1 MADRK
6 GKGKMSSELIEQKLI
21 LFNSSQESVQAMS
34 LWIMHNKAHHQKI
47 VDSWIKV
54 LRKSDSKHKLTLFY
68 LCNDVVQH
76 AKKKKALYYLENFKD
91 NLREAVQIVREFE
104 SIKPNIERIFKI
116 WEERRT
122 YDAKFIKELRSIME
136 GGSSSKS
143 SSASGTPAQVSPVVY
158 KPSSKE
164 LREKH
169 KKEKANKDSDKI
181 IAKPVEETPD
191 ISGEFKPPT
200 FLDQMTSLKKL
211 EGEVTLKAK
220 QLAALRIDA
229 TNIEAVK
236 QLKDRSHGNEFCRQF
251 EESCVKIEDYVAM
264 LEKEI
269 RQRQVVL
276 SMCDNAED
284 FYCTQFDEAKVV
296 ANAYKNFGARVTN
309 MKKRVDDMKKIIPST
324 PSPVPSPTAD
334 APSPGNTPPLLNM
347 DDNETIDMEICNED
361 SEQAK
366 SQDQTSKAAPG
377 APNKDMLGGTF
388 QGTNILESRI
398 ATMLPNLAKGNS
410 SMPGMAPAGIGGE
423 PPDLFTT
430 EKPATQVPDVYTPP
444 PRLDQLPPQP
454 VPPVQPVEPVGDDAG
469 SSTPV
474 QDEQEEKELTPP
486 PKSTP
491 APKPETKTKTNPID
505 FLSQLLTKTS
515 SSSSSSNFLQTLSLL
530 TNTVKTQ
537 YQKKQSEEADV
548 PNPEEDPKP
557 PSPTF
562 SGGITGPVKS
572 APAEFT
578 GVPPPVPSTQ
588 ASSWSGWKQVSA
600 SQPDPSSPPV
610 ISQPKTPDVTHQP
623 PLPQH
628 APPPPE
634 SLPSRPFNMQPPSPQ
649 DFSLPP
655 PTMRQSV
662 SQSFINPPPPV
673 PPPPSNSQQFMTQ
686 VSSAAFPQVSSSQPV
701 VITATV
707 APTNLVTPQP
717 GLPFSSNVPFGV
729 PPPASN
735 SGPALVPSRAPPPP
749 SQPLNTAPGFPQP
762 LPQQTILSTGYPQPP
777 NRQPP
782 PVSGYPPPPVQ
793 PGATG
798 PGFIQGRENAWE
810 PQRPVV
816 SEPVRP
822 NIQAPFIRGPFAPPP
837 PPPDTTAPLP
847 WQPENARAQNQQSE
861 SYGNQ
866 ISSVPSQR
874 SEWENPGNAGYDDPN
889 WEGNIGGTE
898 NRSGG
903 YAHPWDQPQNY
914 DEDDDDAEFADEILE
929 TTLPPAPKKSIL
941 RNNRKS
947 SLREV
952 TLVEETSS
960 STSSAGQTNPF
971 VPSFET
977 SHNLTPVIPQAR
989 EHKPVGILKKSSTEA
1004 IPVTNH
1010 GDRTQSEFINIL
1022 KQKSGANAN
1031 LPNEPP
1037 SSRTLTTLTTVSS
1050 AESHPSGLGSENV
1063 SANHTKGEPIST
1075 IGVVGNTGRPSSVQ
1089 SDDMDLDT
1097 EDQEYGNNGNVDT
1110 WQQPKNEWDVSQAVN
1125 EKQQDMEI
1133 HKDFERHHDYEQ
1145 QTDYE
1150 RHEDFEKHKGFE
1162 RRQDFERHQNFERH
1176 PDFERRDYNGPPPR
1190 PRWPEQRPWQHRP
1203 QEHDQ
1208 GGFRPR
1214 GGFPPRT
1221 RFYDNFRGPSPAKR
1235 PFFSPRQRMP
1245 YHRF

>member
-1 MADRK
+1 MADKK
-6 GKGKMSSELIEQKLI
+6 GKISSEFIEQKLI

-34 LWIMHNKAHHQKI
+34 LWIMHNKAHHKKI

-116 WEERRT
+116 WDERRT
-122 YDAKFIKELRSIME
+122 YDAKFIKELRSLME

-164 LREKH
+164 LKEKH
-169 KKEKANKDSDKI
+169 RKEKANKDSDKI

-191 ISGEFKPPT
+191 ISGEFKPPS
-200 FLDQMTSLKKL
+200 FLDQISSLKKF
-211 EGEVTLKAK
+211 EGDVTLKAK

-269 RQRQVVL
+269 RQRRVVL

-324 PSPVPSPTAD
+324 PSPMPSPTAD

-347 DDNETIDMEICNED
+347 DDNETVDMEICNED
-361 SEQAK
+361 SEAAK
-366 SQDQTSKAAPG
+366 QQDQVSKPEAETG
-377 APNKDMLGGTF
+377 NQGMLGGSF

-410 SMPGMAPAGIGGE
+410 NMPGITAQGQ
-423 PPDLFTT
+423 PPDLF
-430 EKPATQVPDVYTPP
+430 KADPPAIKVPDVYTPP
-444 PRLDQLPPQP
+444 PRLNPPPPQP
-454 VPPVQPVEPVGDDAG
+454 VPPVQPVEPIGDDAG

-474 QDEQEEKELTPP
+474 QDEQEDKEPSPP
-486 PKSTP
+486 PKIVP
-491 APKPETKTKTNPID
+491 PPKQETKTKTNPID

-537 YQKKQSEEADV
+537 YQKKQSEEAEI
-548 PNPEEDPKP
+548 PKPEEDPKP

-562 SGGITGPVKS
+562 SGGLTGPPKS
-572 APAEFT
+572 APAEFS

-588 ASSWSGWKQVSA
+588 ANSWSGWKQVNA
-600 SQPDPSSPPV
+600 GQPDPSSPPV
-610 ISQPKTPDVTHQP
+610 ISQPKTTDMAHQP

-628 APPPPE
+628 PLPPE

-655 PTMRQSV
+655 PSMRQSV
-662 SQSFINPPPPV
+662 SQSFINPPPPL
-673 PPPPSNSQQFMTQ
+673 PPPPSNSQQFL
-686 VSSAAFPQVSSSQPV
+686 PQVSSSQPV
-701 VITATV
+701 VLSASV
-707 APTNLVTPQP
+707 APTNMVPPQP
-717 GLPFSSNVPFGV
+717 GMPFNPNVPFGV
-729 PPPASN
+729 APPASN
-735 SGPALVPSRAPPPP
+735 SGPILLSQRGPLAGQQQQLNSAPRFPPPQQPVQAPRYPQTLNQHPTQVSSYPPPP
-749 SQPLNTAPGFPQP
+749 SQP
-762 LPQQTILSTGYPQPP
+762 
-777 NRQPP
+777 
-782 PVSGYPPPPVQ
+782 
-793 PGATG
+793 
-798 PGFIQGRENAWE
+798 
-810 PQRPVV
+810 
-816 SEPVRP
+816 
-822 NIQAPFIRGPFAPPP
+822 PFARVPFAPPP
-837 PPPDTTAPLP
+837 PPPNSAAPLT
-847 WQPENARAQNQQSE
+847 WQPENSRAQNQPDE
-861 SYGNQ
+861 NYGNQ
-866 ISSVPSQR
+866 ISSASLQR
-874 SEWENPGNAGYDDPN
+874 ADWENQGDSGFNDSN
-889 WEGNIGGTE
+889 WEENVGDQGNQSE
-898 NRSGG
+898 G

-914 DEDDDDAEFADEILE
+914 DEDDDDNEFADEMLE

-952 TLVEETSS
+952 TLVEETSGQANSFAS
-960 STSSAGQTNPF
+960 SLDTSPNY
-971 VPSFET
+971 
-977 SHNLTPVIPQAR
+977 NPVIPQTR
-989 EHKPVGILKKSSTEA
+989 EHKPVGILKKSPAEN

-1010 GDRTQSEFINIL
+1010 ADSTQSEFINIL

-1031 LPNEPP
+1031 FPSAPP
-1037 SSRTLTTLTTVSS
+1037 SSRNLTTIST
-1050 AESHPSGLGSENV
+1050 AESHHSRYDSESNF
-1063 SANHTKGEPIST
+1063 SNNHSKGEPIST
-1075 IGVVGNTGRPSSVQ
+1075 IGVLGRPSSVK
-1089 SDDMDLDT
+1089 SDDMELDN
-1097 EDQEYGNNGNVDT
+1097 EDQEFGNNGNVDNV
-1110 WQQPKNEWDVSQAVN
+1110 WQPENDWNVNQANNEVQERKRSEDFDNNRDFEYQPEYDRHENFARRN
-1125 EKQQDMEI
+1125 
-1133 HKDFERHHDYEQ
+1133 DFERHE
-1145 QTDYE
+1145 
-1150 RHEDFEKHKGFE
+1150 GFE
-1162 RRQDFERHQNFERH
+1162 RHSEFDRHDN
-1176 PDFERRDYNGPPPR
+1176 NGPPHAPH
-1190 PRWPEQRPWQHRP
+1190 WQEQRPWQHRP
-1203 QEHDQ
+1203 QGPPDY

-1214 GGFPPRT
+1214 GGFPHRPR
-1221 RFYDNFRGPSPAKR
+1221 FQDNFRGPSPAKR

-1245 YHRF
+1245 YNRF